1 MFGILFALLMLNGL
15 LRAQNALL
23 SVKTLMSMN
32 RVRRSDFFVAGGV
45 FYFRKTPFNAHI
57 APFLRHVH
65 SMISLRLVLHNPRA
79 SVSVLIV
86 DFIPS
91 IISQLLRRLLS
102 SPLKETRVTIA
113 MYLL

>member
-1 MFGILFALLMLNGL
+1 
-15 LRAQNALL
+15 
-23 SVKTLMSMN
+23 
-32 RVRRSDFFVAGGV
+32 
-45 FYFRKTPFNAHI
+45 
-57 APFLRHVH
+57 
-65 SMISLRLVLHNPRA
+65 MISLRLVLHNPRA

-91 IISQLLRRLLS
+91 IVSQLLRRLLS